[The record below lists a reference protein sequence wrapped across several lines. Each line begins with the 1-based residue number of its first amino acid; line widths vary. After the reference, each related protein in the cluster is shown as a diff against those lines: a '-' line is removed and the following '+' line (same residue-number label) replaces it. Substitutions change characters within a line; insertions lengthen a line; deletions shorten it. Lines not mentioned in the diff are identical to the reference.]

1 MSWAIIL
8 VISCLW
14 ILALTASVSLQ
25 KKSQLLLRLP
35 ELFWSVTLCPIQ
47 SPSKTLALVF
57 LTLSCHQLVS
67 NALQLLLKYLL
78 SKPALQKG
86 IYLKWRIKI
95 QFYHITAV
103 NTAMQRNLLFF
114 ILNILSQK
122 ILLTME
128 TTSLSSLGSKAENRQ
143 STALPSRQKWR
154 KIRALVFLRPTG
166 KSYRCLLQ
174 HSFLR

>member
-1 MSWAIIL
+1 MTWPIIL
-8 VISCLW
+8 VIYDPVLGSWSWLPMFHC
-14 ILALTASVSLQ
+14 
-25 KKSQLLLRLP
+25 KKSHSCYLDSQNCFGL
-35 ELFWSVTLCPIQ
+35 SCCAMTMA
-47 SPSKTLALVF
+47 LAF

-78 SKPALQKG
+78 SKLALQKDT
-86 IYLKWRIKI
+86 YLKWRIKI

-114 ILNILSQK
+114 ILHILSQK
-122 ILLTME
+122 ILLAME
-128 TTSLSSLGSKAENRQ
+128 AISLISSSGSKAENRH

-154 KIRALVFLRPTG
+154 KIRALVLLRSTG

-174 HSFLR
+174 LSFLR